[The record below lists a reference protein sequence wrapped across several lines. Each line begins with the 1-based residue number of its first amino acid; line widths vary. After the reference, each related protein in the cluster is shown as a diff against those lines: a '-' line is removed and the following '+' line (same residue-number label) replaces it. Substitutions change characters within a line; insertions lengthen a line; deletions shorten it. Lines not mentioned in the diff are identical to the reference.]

1 MRDFE
6 SRASA
11 SSATPAS
18 DSGGELFEYS
28 NSSGLPEQPLHGV
41 VLQLHVLRIPQHVQ
55 KMPGREITDPP
66 FSIIVGPAGGG
77 GCALLLESETVLV
90 YALEKDIFRIF
101 VVIHVVL
108 LVGDGEV
115 AHALGDRMI
124 GFFTLTRKVRIGGCP
139 V

>member
-41 VLQLHVLRIPQHVQ
+41 VLQLHVLRIPQHGQQVT
-55 KMPGREITDPP
+55 GREITDPSL
-66 FSIIVGPAGGG
+66 SIIVGPSGGG
-77 GCALLLESETVLV
+77 GGALRLGSETVLGSPPG
-90 YALEKDIFRIF
+90 EGIFR
-101 VVIHVVL
+101 
-108 LVGDGEV
+108 
-115 AHALGDRMI
+115 
-124 GFFTLTRKVRIGGCP
+124 
-139 V
+139 